1 MYHDFSG
8 CSTEGMS
15 CVIGMS
21 DGHRNQA
28 VDATRMQPGDHPR
41 DTGSP
46 IVPDDVCA
54 LELNCIQDRDDV
66 LDERGDPVGVDVLWL
81 VRRAEAAQVRRDD
94 AEPWPPPTL
103 GSGYATRTTSRET
116 HGEAEPAGPAPRHA
130 PLAPRRP
137 SSQHAPR
144 RPASHS
150 SQVAR
155 PPIRAN
161 RDVLPT
167 TTSCASSSTA
177 NAVARVGAIDADL
190 YPVDGA
196 GMKSAGPQ
204 AESVS
209 LLDAEIERGLR
220 ERRSPIP
227 ARRRSSFVGCSVLV
241 PRSVLVVSTSTRCR
255 NASWSGCTPAF

>member
-1 MYHDFSG
+1 MYHDFSR

-94 AEPWPPPTL
+94 AEPGPHQRWDL
-103 GSGYATRTTSRET
+103 ATPHERRVGKPMEKQNR
-116 HGEAEPAGPAPRHA
+116 PAP
-130 PLAPRRP
+130 PLVT
-137 SSQHAPR
+137 H
-144 RPASHS
+144 
-150 SQVAR
+150 
-155 PPIRAN
+155 
-161 RDVLPT
+161 L
-167 TTSCASSSTA
+167 
-177 NAVARVGAIDADL
+177 
-190 YPVDGA
+190 
-196 GMKSAGPQ
+196 
-204 AESVS
+204 
-209 LLDAEIERGLR
+209 
-220 ERRSPIP
+220 
-227 ARRRSSFVGCSVLV
+227 
-241 PRSVLVVSTSTRCR
+241 
-255 NASWSGCTPAF
+255 